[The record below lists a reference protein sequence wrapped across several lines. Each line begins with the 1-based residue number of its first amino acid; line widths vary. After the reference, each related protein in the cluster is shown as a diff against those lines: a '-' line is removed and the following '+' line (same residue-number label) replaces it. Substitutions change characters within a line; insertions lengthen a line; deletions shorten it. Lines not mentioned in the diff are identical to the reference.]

1 MANSDSISQVKRRHS
16 ADILKI
22 PGVSGIGVEGDENG
36 NDVLAI
42 YVGANT
48 PEITEQLP
56 TVIEGYPVKVVNTGT
71 FRSLPAQSTLD

>member
-22 PGVSGIGVEGDENG
+22 PGVTGIGIEGDENG

-42 YVGANT
+42 
-48 PEITEQLP
+48 
-56 TVIEGYPVKVVNTGT
+56 
-71 FRSLPAQSTLD
+71 